1 MQSRRVVLSF
11 LVSVCLGAFA
21 MVIAAAAPAGASK
34 LPEADLWQALRDRTA
49 FAIMRHALAP
59 GGGDPPGHR
68 IGDCSTQRNL
78 SAEGRAQARTIGDRF
93 RAAGI
98 SDARVLSSQWCRC
111 RDTAAELRLGP
122 VEDLPALNSF
132 FGKSDRSSPQTNA
145 LREWLSSAPMDKPL
159 VLVTHQVNI
168 SALTRETTSSGEI
181 VVVRRKPDGAIQVLG
196 SL

>member
-1 MQSRRVVLSF
+1 MQDRRVILSL
-11 LVSVCLGAFA
+11 LVSLCLGTFA
-21 MVIAAAAPAGASK
+21 VGLAAPAAWASN
-34 LPEADLWQALRDRTA
+34 LPEAALWQALRDRTA

-68 IGDCSTQRNL
+68 VGDCSTQRNL

-98 SDARVLSSQWCRC
+98 AEARVLSSQWCRC
-111 RDTAAELRLGP
+111 RDTATELRLGT

-132 FGKSDRSSPQTNA
+132 FGKSDRGPGQTKA
-145 LREWLSSAPMDKPL
+145 LRDWLASAPMDKPL

-168 SALTRETTSSGEI
+168 SALTRETTASGEI
-181 VVVRRKPDGAIQVLG
+181 VVVRLQPDGAMQVLG